1 MATQRLVLEP
11 VDAAYI
17 KMAYG
22 NLRPGGHFF
31 DRDTMRFFK
40 SRIGE
45 VWLVGDVFLF
55 VTSEVPPH
63 GGRAYSVRQMN
74 RDGNISTVGEFC
86 KMTRS
91 AAIKRLRETVK
102 ANAERQELATDAF
115 PSLK

>member
-1 MATQRLVLEP
+1 MATQRLILEP

-31 DRDTMRFFK
+31 DRDTMRFFNT
-40 SRIGE
+40 RMGE
-45 VWLVGDVFLF
+45 AWRVGDVFLF
-55 VTSEVPPH
+55 VTSEVRPH
-63 GGRAYSVRQMN
+63 GNRSYSVRQMN
-74 RDGNISTVGEFC
+74 SDGNITTVGEFC

-91 AAIKRLRETVK
+91 AAIKQLRETVK